1 MKAKYD
7 VDPLVRIY
15 NILNEEIKSYLDFV
29 HNPKYGLKYK
39 IIDDIIKLILQSNDC
54 KFSSYVLARE
64 FKISDDYYLYLVSG
78 AIGNDTNPYYD
89 YIEIC
94 GSKYLVV
101 FLDYFK
107 DMKPKPKYNDGS
119 IESIANSF
127 MGNYNYAEAIKTI
140 VEIYIDTCK
149 EYCKLPTSTCAEF
162 RYYTAPIYI
171 SAKILNN
178 LVGFQEED
186 TGNSMLSYDQ
196 IMKSIN
202 SISIEALI
210 LGIYKTDFSK
220 GDE

>member
-1 MKAKYD
+1 MKVKYD

-64 FKISDDYYLYLVSG
+64 CKISDDYYLYLVSG

-89 YIEIC
+89 YIEIY

-107 DMKPKPKYNDGS
+107 DMTPKPKYNDGS

-127 MGNYNYAEAIKTI
+127 MGNYNYTEAIKTI
-140 VEIYIDTCK
+140 VETYINSCVECNNSLDS
-149 EYCKLPTSTCAEF
+149 TSAQF

-171 SAKILNN
+171 SSKIINN
-178 LVGFQEED
+178 LVGLEEED
-186 TGNSMLSYDQ
+186 IGNTMFSYKEILDK
-196 IMKSIN
+196 ITN
-202 SISIEALI
+202 TSIELLI
-210 LGIYKTDFSK
+210 LGVQKI
-220 GDE
+220 